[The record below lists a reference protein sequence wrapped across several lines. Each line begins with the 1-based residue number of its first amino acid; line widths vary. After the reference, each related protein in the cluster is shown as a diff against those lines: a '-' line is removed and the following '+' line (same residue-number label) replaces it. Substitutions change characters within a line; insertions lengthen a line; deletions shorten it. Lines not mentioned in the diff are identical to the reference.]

1 MQEIER
7 CTSVVATSLEEQNA
21 ATGEISQ
28 NVASAANGARAIVSV
43 LDRVAG
49 TASQTQSSAKAV
61 LMASQTVETATAK
74 LRENIDN
81 FLQRVAI

>member
-1 MQEIER
+1 MR
-7 CTSVVATSLEEQNA
+7 RPARFPH
-21 ATGEISQ
+21 
-28 NVASAANGARAIVSV
+28 NVASAANGTRAIVSV

-49 TASQTQSSAKAV
+49 TASQTQNSAKSV

-81 FLQRVAI
+81 FLQRVAV